1 MSNIHPLDYDLET
14 VRHEWIGKLISQS
27 SGRYPVEYDPIRRHC
42 HMVGDLNP
50 AFLDPVAA
58 KAGPYGAV
66 ISPPSMLPTYFASG
80 GPWPPKE
87 RDNNDSD
94 GALFTFGVPTP
105 GDRGINMEVAW
116 EFLEPIRVGDVLRL
130 ELRIADIFKK
140 PIKLDPHAIWI
151 VVETSFMNQHDAVVA
166 KWRNTMLVHRSPEQ
180 VTKDAQ
186 RESGE
191 SHSGGDA

>member
-1 MSNIHPLDYDLET
+1 MSNMHPLDYDLKA
-14 VRHEWIGKLISQS
+14 VRTEWIGKLISES

-50 AFLDPVAA
+50 AFLDPVSAGE
-58 KAGPYGAV
+58 GPYGSV

-80 GPWPPKE
+80 GPWPPNKASG
-87 RDNNDSD
+87 SD
-94 GALFTFGVPTP
+94 TDTPLFTFGVPTP

-116 EFLEPIRVGDVLRL
+116 EFLAPIRVGDVLRL

-151 VVETSFMNQHDAVVA
+151 VVETSFMNQENAVVA
-166 KWRNTMLVHRSPEQ
+166 KWRNTMLVHRSPDQ
-180 VTKDAQ
+180 VSRDAE
-186 RESGE
+186 REAAGATA
-191 SHSGGDA
+191 GGDA